1 MYAVLM
7 LSNAL
12 LSLSPSNQPRPR
24 AFSVSNQGTS
34 PALTAVISATVGCL
48 GDQPKQGQI
57 QWQSGLL
64 CNAQS
69 PLDCMFVRDTEYMNP
84 GSAWLGSAHGP
95 AEGCWSRQCLASPVE
110 EVARQWLK
118 GLQIC
123 QRRVSAVADHDCHQ
137 GMSLMSES
145 PARPGA
151 CIDGC
156 HKPGLIPLPQKA
168 GCGKPSID
176 RLAKA

>member
-12 LSLSPSNQPRPR
+12 LSLSQPRPR
-24 AFSVSNQGTS
+24 GFSVSNQGTS
-34 PALTAVISATVGCL
+34 PALTGVISATVGCP

-57 QWQSGLL
+57 HWQSGLR

-69 PLDCMFVRDTEYMNP
+69 PP
-84 GSAWLGSAHGP
+84 GLHVCTGYGVHEPRLSVAWLGS
-95 AEGCWSRQCLASPVE
+95 WSGRGLLESTVPGITCRMAQ
-110 EVARQWLK
+110 

-123 QRRVSAVADHDCHQ
+123 QRRVPALADHDCHQ

-151 CIDGC
+151 CIDRR

-168 GCGKPSID
+168 GCGEPSID